1 MLVLQSPNPLKKM
14 FPLFS
19 LGETLDSWKPWWLM
33 AAAKSLRALE
43 NKLQGAWTEERCWAF
58 PLARVNIHSPAARS
72 RGVDWGDGARWLC
85 SPCCFVQSEDS
96 AEAGH
101 EAFSVA
107 SWIGKKEHLFLLLFT
122 FFSTVNSFFYQ
133 HTTQGS
139 GLVGREE
146 EGGSATSS
154 QEGNHLFLAS
164 RFKKLHGILTE
175 IELDCRE
182 IRKNKKTS
190 QVEKWLIPQLS

>member
-107 SWIGKKEHLFLLLFT
+107 SWIGKKERLFFLLFT
-122 FFSTVNSFFYQ
+122 FFSNVITEFFLLSTHNSRRW
-133 HTTQGS
+133 
-139 GLVGREE
+139 LGRED
-146 EGGSATSS
+146 GGGRQCHFLSGGESS
-154 QEGNHLFLAS
+154 
-164 RFKKLHGILTE
+164 ILS
-175 IELDCRE
+175 
-182 IRKNKKTS
+182 K
-190 QVEKWLIPQLS
+190 